1 MPEDKNED
9 LLKRAHETRGFH
21 LGVHEIMNAADPE
34 YMEHYQQW
42 LEFTNL
48 KDRHLDMKTKEIVHV
63 AVHVAR
69 QTDPD
74 HIKAHMLAAV
84 KAGATKEEL
93 FEVSEMG
100 FLLGGTT
107 KAWRRARRCC
117 LVWKPGVHS
126 ALTCVA
132 HTISLKISLTTTING
147 L

>member
-1 MPEDKNED
+1 MKDPKMPNDKNED
-9 LLKRAHETRGFH
+9 LLQRAHETRGFH

-34 YMEHYQQW
+34 YMEHYQRW

-63 AVHVAR
+63 VVHVAR

-107 KAWRRARRCC
+107 SLLLGMEAWRRAFRPDLRRAYD
-117 LVWKPGVHS
+117 LVQNQPQ
-126 ALTCVA
+126 
-132 HTISLKISLTTTING
+132 NDD
-147 L
+147 

>member
-107 KAWRRARRCC
+107 SLLLGMEAWRRAFRPDLRRAYD
-117 LVWKPGVHS
+117 LVENQPH
-126 ALTCVA
+126 
-132 HTISLKISLTTTING
+132 NDD
-147 L
+147 

>member
-1 MPEDKNED
+1 MADDKTED
-9 LLKRAHETRGFH
+9 LLQRAHETRGFH

-34 YMEHYQQW
+34 YMTHYQQW

-74 HIKAHMLAAV
+74 HIKAHMVAAI
-84 KAGATKEEL
+84 KAGATQEEL
-93 FEVSEMG
+93 FEICEMG

-107 KAWRRARRCC
+107 SLLLGMEAWRRTFR
-117 LVWKPGVHS
+117 PD
-126 ALTCVA
+126 
-132 HTISLKISLTTTING
+132 LKRAYDLIENAPTEA
-147 L
+147 